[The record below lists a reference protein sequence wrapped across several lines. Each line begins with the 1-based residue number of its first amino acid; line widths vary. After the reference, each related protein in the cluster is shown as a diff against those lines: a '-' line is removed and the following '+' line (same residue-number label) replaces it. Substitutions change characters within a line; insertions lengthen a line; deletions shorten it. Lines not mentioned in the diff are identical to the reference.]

1 MDELLLAQTS
11 HFDPAHEWNVDTLR
25 AETSPDSFF
34 FSCCCPIFL
43 SHYVVAAT
51 RSLVNAP
58 APRDGQGFTVMRPAR
73 LDTME
78 RDACCFAAAPMELT
92 AILSQAPVYVPRG
105 SRWVPSLLFEVSGSV
120 LLLFETS
127 CFFFFCYLF
136 YSYLTFTW
144 GVYLILVRANMPNTH
159 TIMLYKP
166 AKSQHPLTDR
176 EKRKRERIMEHL
188 HFKKKTH

>member
-1 MDELLLAQTS
+1 MKCWYSQS
-11 HFDPAHEWNVDTLR
+11 WNFSWLF
-25 AETSPDSFF
+25 FF

-58 APRDGQGFTVMRPAR
+58 APWDGQGFTVMRPAR

-127 CFFFFCYLF
+127 CFFFFVIYFILIWPLLEVYILFWLEPTCPTLTQLCYT
-136 YSYLTFTW
+136 SQQRVNIHSLTE
-144 GVYLILVRANMPNTH
+144 R
-159 TIMLYKP
+159 K
-166 AKSQHPLTDR
+166 
-176 EKRKRERIMEHL
+176 EKEKEL
-188 HFKKKTH
+188 WNNYTFKKKTH